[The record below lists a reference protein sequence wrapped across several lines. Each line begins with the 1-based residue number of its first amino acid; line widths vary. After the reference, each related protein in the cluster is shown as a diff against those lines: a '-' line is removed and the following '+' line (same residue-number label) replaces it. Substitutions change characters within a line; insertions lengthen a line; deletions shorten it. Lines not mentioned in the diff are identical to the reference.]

1 MRGISIFVYKE
12 GTDVANTLN
21 RSEITSADANQSG
34 FEYQY
39 LYFILRL
46 LQMSFGEEVGYEA
59 LDDVHVVTASKKETL
74 YIQVKHTVATAKN
87 GKQASLPTLSPDLW
101 KTLSNWSKLI
111 ADPVEGRSKVRNQ
124 LEFVKNSSFVLVV
137 NRKTDNNNFISEI
150 EKLITGTTGF
160 AKVLDYIKELRGK
173 TKNTEIQEYI
183 DDVIALSP
191 RVLEAFL
198 KKTVFQTT
206 GTNLFK
212 EIREEIRKKMTED
225 KYIDDVFGNL
235 YLQLKEDFFD
245 RIQKGQHQVIT
256 YSEWIKKYRKVFNN
270 FRTTLL
276 PFREYSPILPEHLEQ
291 QFFVQEL
298 VEIGAVDMQND
309 GLAEIAE
316 LTEFYMK
323 IEQQLDDWYND
334 GEITLYD
341 KEQFHKNVV
350 LTWKRIHQSNH
361 RTTSRDITQ
370 DNINALSCYDNVM
383 EKQLIL
389 FETHLGLE
397 LSNGEF
403 IKLANEEK
411 IGWKFQWSTRG
422 KLNGN

>member
-1 MRGISIFVYKE
+1 M
-12 GTDVANTLN
+12 
-21 RSEITSADANQSG
+21 
-34 FEYQY
+34 
-39 LYFILRL
+39 
-46 LQMSFGEEVGYEA
+46 
-59 LDDVHVVTASKKETL
+59 
-74 YIQVKHTVATAKN
+74 
-87 GKQASLPTLSPDLW
+87 
-101 KTLSNWSKLI
+101 I
-111 ADPVEGRSKVRNQ
+111 ADPIEGRSNVRNQ
-124 LEFVKNSSFVLVV
+124 LEFIKNSSFVLVV
-137 NRKTDNNNFISEI
+137 NRKTDNDLISEI
-150 EKLITGTTGF
+150 EKLITGITGF
-160 AKVLDYIKELRGK
+160 TKVSDYIKELRSK
-173 TKNTEIQEYI
+173 TKSTEIQGYI

-206 GTNLFK
+206 ETNLFK

-225 KYIDDVFGNL
+225 KYIDDVFGKL

-245 RIQKGQHQVIT
+245 KIHKNQHQVIT
-256 YSEWIKKYRKVFNN
+256 YSEWMKKYRRVFNK

-298 VEIGAVDMQND
+298 IEIGAVDMQND

-341 KEQFHKNVV
+341 KELFHKNVV
-350 LTWKRIHQSNH
+350 LTWKRIHQSSH

-389 FETHLGLE
+389 LETHLGLE

>member
-1 MRGISIFVYKE
+1 MAS
-12 GTDVANTLN
+12 TLN
-21 RSEITSADANQSG
+21 RAEITSADTKQSG

-46 LQMSFGEEVGYEA
+46 LQMSFDEEVGYEA

-74 YIQVKHTVATAKN
+74 YIQVKHTVATVHN
-87 GKQASLPTLSPDLW
+87 GEQANLTTLSLDLW

-111 ADPVEGRSKVRNQ
+111 ADPIEGRSKVRNQ
-124 LEFVKNSSFVLVV
+124 LEFIKNSSFVLVV

-150 EKLITGTTGF
+150 EKLIIGTTGF

-173 TKNTEIQEYI
+173 TKNTEIQKYI
-183 DDVIALSP
+183 DDVTALSP

-206 GTNLFK
+206 KANLFK

-225 KYIDDVFGNL
+225 KYIDDVFGKL

-334 GEITLYD
+334 GEITLYE

-350 LTWKRIHQSNH
+350 LTWKRIHQSSH

-389 FETHLGLE
+389 LETHLGLE

>member
-1 MRGISIFVYKE
+1 MRGISIFLYKE

-245 RIQKGQHQVIT
+245 RIQKNQHQVIT
-256 YSEWIKKYRKVFNN
+256 
-270 FRTTLL
+270 
-276 PFREYSPILPEHLEQ
+276 
-291 QFFVQEL
+291 
-298 VEIGAVDMQND
+298 
-309 GLAEIAE
+309 
-316 LTEFYMK
+316 
-323 IEQQLDDWYND
+323 
-334 GEITLYD
+334 
-341 KEQFHKNVV
+341 
-350 LTWKRIHQSNH
+350 
-361 RTTSRDITQ
+361 
-370 DNINALSCYDNVM
+370 
-383 EKQLIL
+383 
-389 FETHLGLE
+389 
-397 LSNGEF
+397 
-403 IKLANEEK
+403 
-411 IGWKFQWSTRG
+411 
-422 KLNGN
+422 